1 MLIKSQS
8 AKTKSTRA
16 KSPSTFESLNPA
28 TGEVVGVFP
37 LTTKDEVNDAVS
49 RAKVAAD
56 RWANLSFRA
65 RNIVLRDWASILTRD
80 MKEAAEL
87 IHRETGKPLSDATL
101 EVALAIEH
109 IGWAGKFAPKVLS
122 RQSRPAGLLMFNMAA
137 QVQRVPFG
145 VVGVIGPWNYP
156 IFTPVGSIAYAL
168 AAGNTVVFKP
178 SEYTPAIGSFL
189 EESFKRIAPF
199 RDVLTVVTGD
209 STTGSALT
217 ESAVDKIS
225 FTGSTR
231 TAKKVAAACAERM
244 TPVVLECGGKDAVII
259 DKDADVKKAAEMT
272 LWHAMSNAGQSCIGA
287 ERVYVHHQVADQFKS
302 EIVARAKE
310 LTPGFGDGAKYGPA
324 TMPSQLKVIKAHVD
338 DAASKGAT
346 FLLGGRDAIKGGYVE
361 PVILA
366 DVPEDSLAV
375 TDETFGPTLVINTV
389 SDMDEAVDLANAT
402 SYGLGAAVWSK
413 RNGKRIATLL
423 KCGMVSINSAFSF
436 AAIGAVPFG
445 GVKDSGYGRIH
456 GAEGLLEF
464 TYPRTVVKRRF
475 RIPLEFTTFERSARA
490 DRILIRLVRLMHKRR
505 IR

>member
-1 MLIKSQS
+1 MAIKS
-8 AKTKSTRA
+8 KSSRT
-16 KSPSTFESLNPA
+16 KSPSTFESINPA
-28 TGEVVGVFP
+28 TGEIVGVFP
-37 LTTKDEVNDAVS
+37 LTTKDEVNEVVA
-49 RAKVAAD
+49 RAKVAAG
-56 RWANLSFRA
+56 RWADLSFRA
-65 RNIVLRDWASILTRD
+65 RNVVLRDWASVLTRD
-80 MKEAAEL
+80 MHEAAEL
-87 IHRETGKPLSDATL
+87 IHRETGKPISDATL

-109 IGWAGKFAPKVLS
+109 IGWAGKFAPKVLA
-122 RQSRPAGLLMFNMAA
+122 RQSRPTGLLMFNMAA

-145 VVGVIGPWNYP
+145 VVVVIGPWNYP

-209 STTGSALT
+209 SSTGVALT
-217 ESAVDKIS
+217 ESSVDKIS

-231 TAKKVAAACAERM
+231 TAKKVAASCAERM

-259 DKDADVKKAAEMT
+259 DKDADIKKAAEMT

-310 LTPGFGDGAKYGPA
+310 LKPGFGDGAKYGPA
-324 TMPSQLKVIKAHVD
+324 TMPSQLKVIKSHIE
-338 DAASKGAT
+338 DAAKRGGT
-346 FLLGGRDAIKGGYVE
+346 FLLGGKDAIQGGYVE

-375 TDETFGPTLVINTV
+375 TEETFGPTLVINTV

-413 RNGKRIATLL
+413 RNGKRIASLL
-423 KCGMVSINSAFSF
+423 NCGMVSINSAFSF

-464 TYPRTVVKRRF
+464 TYPRTIVRRRF
-475 RIPLEFTTFERSARA
+475 RIPLEFTSF
-490 DRILIRLVRLMHKRR
+490 
-505 IR
+505 

>member
-1 MLIKSQS
+1 MVIKSQS

-37 LTTKDEVNDAVS
+37 LTTKDEVNDAVA

-101 EVALAIEH
+101 EVAMAIEH
-109 IGWAGKFAPKVLS
+109 IGWAGKFASKVLS

-189 EESFKRIAPF
+189 EESFKRVAPF

-225 FTGSTR
+225 FT
-231 TAKKVAAACAERM
+231 
-244 TPVVLECGGKDAVII
+244 
-259 DKDADVKKAAEMT
+259 
-272 LWHAMSNAGQSCIGA
+272 
-287 ERVYVHHQVADQFKS
+287 
-302 EIVARAKE
+302 
-310 LTPGFGDGAKYGPA
+310 
-324 TMPSQLKVIKAHVD
+324 
-338 DAASKGAT
+338 
-346 FLLGGRDAIKGGYVE
+346 
-361 PVILA
+361 
-366 DVPEDSLAV
+366 
-375 TDETFGPTLVINTV
+375 
-389 SDMDEAVDLANAT
+389 
-402 SYGLGAAVWSK
+402 
-413 RNGKRIATLL
+413 
-423 KCGMVSINSAFSF
+423 
-436 AAIGAVPFG
+436 
-445 GVKDSGYGRIH
+445 
-456 GAEGLLEF
+456 
-464 TYPRTVVKRRF
+464 
-475 RIPLEFTTFERSARA
+475 
-490 DRILIRLVRLMHKRR
+490 
-505 IR
+505 

>member
-1 MLIKSQS
+1 MAIKS
-8 AKTKSTRA
+8 KSTRT
-16 KSPSTFESLNPA
+16 KSPSTFESINPA

-37 LTTKDEVNDAVS
+37 LTTKDEVNEVVA
-49 RAKVAAD
+49 RAKVAAG
-56 RWANLSFRA
+56 RWADLSFRA
-65 RNIVLRDWASILTRD
+65 RNVVLRDWASALTRD
-80 MKEAAEL
+80 MHEAAEL
-87 IHRETGKPLSDATL
+87 IHRETGKPISDATL

-109 IGWAGKFAPKVLS
+109 IGWAGKFAPKVLA
-122 RQSRPAGLLMFNMAA
+122 RQSRPTGLLMFNMAA

-209 STTGSALT
+209 SSTGVALT
-217 ESAVDKIS
+217 ESSVDKIS

-231 TAKKVAAACAERM
+231 TAKKVAASCAERM

-259 DKDADVKKAAEMT
+259 DKDADIKKAAEMT

-310 LTPGFGDGAKYGPA
+310 LKPGFGDGAKYGPA
-324 TMPSQLKVIKAHVD
+324 TMPSQLKVIKSHIE
-338 DAASKGAT
+338 DAAKRGGT
-346 FLLGGRDAIKGGYVE
+346 FLLGGKDAIQGGYVE

-375 TDETFGPTLVINTV
+375 TEETFGPTLVINTV

-413 RNGKRIATLL
+413 RNGKRIASLL
-423 KCGMVSINSAFSF
+423 SCGMVSINSAFSF

-464 TYPRTVVKRRF
+464 TYPRTIVRRRF
-475 RIPLEFTTFERSARA
+475 RIPLEFTSFERSARA
-490 DRILIRLVRLMHKRR
+490 DRILIRLVRLMHKRK

>member
-1 MLIKSQS
+1 MVIKSQS

-37 LTTKDEVNDAVS
+37 ITTKDEVNDAVA

-302 EIVARAKE
+302 EIVARAQE

-324 TMPSQLKVIKAHVD
+324 TMPSQLKVIKSHID